1 MGQSILDVLKE
12 RILIGDGAMGTLLY
26 SYGIDRCFEEL
37 NVSQSE
43 AVRHVHQAYINA
55 GADVIQTN
63 SYGANRIKLARYGLE
78 HEVARFNRA
87 SVQLAKQ
94 AAKPET
100 FVLGTIGGIRGFQ
113 KQSVELDTIR
123 ASFREQADA
132 LLSEGI
138 DALLLETYYDFDE
151 LRDVLQIARTMTDLP
166 IITHVSMQEPGVLQ
180 NGMPVAEAL
189 EGLEAQGADVVG
201 TNCRLGPF
209 HMIEALRG
217 IPLPKKAFLSAYPNS
232 SLPDYRDGKLHYE
245 NEPEYFK
252 KYAVE
257 FRNEG
262 VRLLGGCCGTTPVQI
277 KAFKE
282 GISALEPLET
292 KVVTV
297 HPEVVH
303 VSEAAE
309 PPESALYQKSVN
321 GRSVFVEFDTPRH
334 LNTDHFFRGVQAL
347 EAAGADAITMADNS
361 LASPRISNAAIGKL
375 IKDRYHMPPL
385 VHLTCRDRN
394 LIGLQSHLLGL
405 DVLGLHDLLVI
416 TGDPTKIGD
425 FPGATSVYDVSSME
439 LIKLIKQFNR
449 GISYSGKS
457 LKKPTHFRV
466 AAAFNPN
473 VRNLDRA
480 VQRLKRK
487 IECGADY
494 FISQPVFDKERIIA
508 ISEATRGVS
517 APIYIGIMPLTS
529 ARNAEFL
536 HNEVPGIRLP
546 DDVRAKMAATS
557 GKEEARQMSFA
568 ICREL
573 IDTAMAHFRGIY
585 LITPMGHY
593 SMSVDLVKYIKKK
606 EREYAALENSEN
618 ILL

>member
-1 MGQSILDVLKE
+1 MRAPLLEELNK

-37 NVSQSE
+37 NVSQAE
-43 AVRHVHQAYINA
+43 EVRHVHEAYINA

-63 SYGANRIKLARYGLE
+63 SYGANRIKLARYGVE
-78 HEVARFNRA
+78 HEVTRFNRA

-94 AAKPET
+94 AARPET
-100 FVLGTIGGIRGFQ
+100 YVIGTIGGIRGFQ
-113 KQSVELDTIR
+113 KQSVELQEIR
-123 ASFREQADA
+123 AGFREQADA
-132 LLSEGI
+132 LLSEGV
-138 DALLLETYYDFDE
+138 DGLLLETYYDFDE
-151 LRDVLQIARTMTDLP
+151 LREVLQIARALTDLP
-166 IITHVSMQEPGVLQ
+166 IITHVSMQEPGVLL
-180 NGMPVAEAL
+180 NGMTLSQAL
-189 EGLEAQGADVVG
+189 KNLEELGADIVG

-232 SLPDYRDGKLHYE
+232 SLPDYREGKLHYE

-262 VRLLGGCCGTTPVQI
+262 VRLLGGCCGTTPIQI
-277 KAFKE
+277 QAFKQ
-282 GISALEPLET
+282 GISELEPLES
-292 KVVTV
+292 KVVTL
-297 HPEVVH
+297 HQEVIKVKNSDD
-303 VSEAAE
+303 V
-309 PPESALYQKSVN
+309 PESSLYNKVLT

-334 LNTDHFFRGVQAL
+334 LNTANFFKGVKAL
-347 EAAGADAITMADNS
+347 QDAGADAITMADNS
-361 LASPRISNAAIGKL
+361 LASPRISNAAIGRL
-375 IKDRYHMPPL
+375 IKDRFDVPPL

-405 DVLGLHDLLVI
+405 HVLGLHDLLIV

-439 LIKLIKQFNR
+439 LIKLIKRFNE

-457 LKKPTHFRV
+457 LKQPTHFRV

-473 VRNLDRA
+473 VRNLERA
-480 VQRLKRK
+480 VQRLERK
-487 IECGADY
+487 AECGADY
-494 FISQPVFDKERIIA
+494 FISQPVFDKERIIE
-508 ISEATRGVS
+508 ISEATRNVS

-546 DDVRAKMAATS
+546 DDVRARMAAARD
-557 GKEEARQMSFA
+557 KEEARRVSLDIA
-568 ICREL
+568 REL
-573 IDTAMAHFRGIY
+573 IDTAMEHFRGIY

-593 SMSVDLVKYIKKK
+593 SMSVELIKYIKEK
-606 EREYAALENSEN
+606 ERKLAVQENGAGVT
-618 ILL
+618 L